1 MDAGNF
7 RFFFLILNDMSMMS
21 SLIVRSLFYMFTIFL
36 SGMVFYLNQRSD
48 VVLSLEDIGQLR

>member
-1 MDAGNF
+1 M
-7 RFFFLILNDMSMMS
+7 
-21 SLIVRSLFYMFTIFL
+21 VRSRFYMFTIFL